1 MLTFVFVAGLGV
13 AFFSVLFAL
22 AVGIGFIIMLATA
35 WFRSRPEKPEDDSV
49 EGEEIKDVLKNRRQR
64 I

>member
-1 MLTFVFVAGLGV
+1 MLTFVFIAGLGL

-22 AVGIGFIIMLATA
+22 AVGIGFIIMLAVA

-49 EGEEIKDVLKNRRQR
+49 EGEEIQDNDR
-64 I
+64 

>member
-49 EGEEIKDVLKNRRQR
+49 EGKEIQDNDR
-64 I
+64 

>member
-1 MLTFVFVAGLGV
+1 MLTFVFIAGLGI

-22 AVGIGFIIMLATA
+22 AVGIGFIIMLAVA

-49 EGEEIKDVLKNRRQR
+49 EGEEIQDNDR
-64 I
+64 